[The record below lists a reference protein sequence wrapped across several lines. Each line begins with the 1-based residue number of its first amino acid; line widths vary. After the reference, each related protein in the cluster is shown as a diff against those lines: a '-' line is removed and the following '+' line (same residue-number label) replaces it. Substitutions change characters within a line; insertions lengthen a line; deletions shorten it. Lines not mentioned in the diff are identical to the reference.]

1 MINEP
6 LHIPEVQFNRIE
18 ICKKLGFTLAGWV
31 EGEAVIKALDKYFRV
46 MPDGKIELNVKQQ
59 QDKSL
64 QLTDE
69 YSGMWGLGYKVD
81 KQTTQA
87 LSLKA
92 SRKRKAIQRIVR
104 AQNTDLL
111 VSS

>member
-6 LHIPEVQFNRIE
+6 LHIPEVQFKRIE

-31 EGEAVIKALDKYFRV
+31 EGEAVIKAANKYFRV

-69 YSGMWGLGYKVD
+69 YSGMRGMGYKIE
-81 KQTTQA
+81 KQ
-87 LSLKA
+87 SKEFKGRKCYNKEKLK
-92 SRKRKAIQRIVR
+92 KKIIR
-104 AQNTDLL
+104 A
-111 VSS
+111 V